1 MAADLISYLILA
13 GRVPTAIEDVGL
25 NDEIPIRRS
34 RPEHFDMDQ
43 RAPVLCADCFAP
55 VLLAAD
61 WMTFIASSPQR
72 ARIRIY

>member
-1 MAADLISYLILA
+1 L
-13 GRVPTAIEDVGL
+13 
-25 NDEIPIRRS
+25 RS